1 MKQFGEIIDDVLVLA
16 SALNGGIA
24 LLKRIQR
31 GLQDFDGFRLGG
43 FRRLRQFAV
52 TCSSSWVICLTSGAV
67 AAYAPKLRLKAN
79 RKVYI
84 RRTA

>member
-24 LLKRIQR
+24 FLKRIQR
-31 GLQDFDGFRLGG
+31 GLQDFDGFRLAG
-43 FRRLRQFAV
+43 FAAFA
-52 TCSSSWVICLTSGAV
+52 CSSSWVICLTSGAV

>member
-1 MKQFGEIIDDVLVLA
+1 MKQFGKIIDDVLVLA

-43 FRRLRQFAV
+43 FRRLRLFQF
-52 TCSSSWVICLTSGAV
+52 WVICLTSGAV